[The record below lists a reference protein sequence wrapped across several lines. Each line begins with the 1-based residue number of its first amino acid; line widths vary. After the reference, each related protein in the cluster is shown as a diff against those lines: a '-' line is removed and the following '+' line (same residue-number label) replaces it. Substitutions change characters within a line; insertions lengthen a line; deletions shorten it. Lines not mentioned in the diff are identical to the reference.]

1 MKLSISSKLQLSFL
15 FLVVLFI
22 VSASFTYRSVGVVE
36 QHTHSL
42 LNTDLP
48 TVNTSRS
55 IGQSIQASL
64 STVRAYMLLGS
75 DELVGEQQ
83 LQQLSNITQDVEN
96 TLATLETKLPAERF
110 ELVSEQ
116 WNNFKI
122 SLDELS
128 SLSHGD
134 ENLPAHNLFS
144 NEAAPIAEVA
154 LDQLQGLINDE
165 ASNPFGA
172 DRKRLFKLYADSYTS
187 LANALSAMRDFLI
200 YGNNDYLSKY
210 DDFVEAHEKSVKEI
224 NSMLEI
230 MTRSDKSLWNLF
242 NEMQQLYFPLAKEVI
257 RLRQSPEWNK
267 ANAYMAQVVV
277 PNARLLEDN
286 LEQIVNDQQNAADQN
301 GQGIRQDLEQVNLML
316 LAAVLVVSII
326 GFIIARYLGRSIG
339 LRVSS
344 VAKRAEL
351 IAQGDVS
358 QPSLV
363 VAGQDELAQ
372 LTVSINQMN
381 DSLREIVLGVT
392 TKANEVDSSMTSLL
406 QCNQETLSQV
416 ENQKINIS
424 QMSHEVTEV
433 AQSASNT
440 AQLADESVAAL
451 SASQQE
457 LSAGSDALDNN
468 RQVAVELDETIG
480 KANQLVLALSKE
492 SEAIGRVTE
501 VIEGLAEQTN
511 LLALNAAIEAAR
523 AGEYGR
529 GFAVVAD
536 EVRMLATRT
545 TESTT
550 EINSIVNA
558 IQSSTISV
566 VKEIELSQGLAKQ
579 GANHTEEAV
588 TKLLDTT
595 SLITKLNDQMLNL
608 STAANQ
614 QSAAT
619 NQMTELVSGVEV
631 SVDGV
636 STISQTSDSTT
647 NQVIDKV
654 TELNQEMAK
663 FKL

>member
-36 QHTHSL
+36 RHTHSL

-48 TVNTSRS
+48 TVNTSRA

-75 DELVGEQQ
+75 DATVGEQQ
-83 LQQLSNITQDVEN
+83 LQQLSSITQDVEN
-96 TLATLETKLPAERF
+96 TLATLETKLPVERF

-116 WNNFKI
+116 WNNFKL

-172 DRKRLFKLYADSYTS
+172 DRKRLFKLYADSYSS

-210 DDFVEAHEKSVKEI
+210 DDFVAAHEKSVKEI

-286 LEQIVNDQQNAADQN
+286 LDQIVNDQQNAADQN

-344 VAKRAEL
+344 VAKRAGL

-451 SASQQE
+451 SASQKE
-457 LSAGSDALDNN
+457 LSAGSDALDSN

-558 IQSSTISV
+558 IQSSTTSV

-595 SLITKLNDQMLNL
+595 GLITKLNDQMLNL

-619 NQMTELVSGVEV
+619 NQMTELVSGVEI

-654 TELNQEMAK
+654 TELNREMAK